1 MAVGDLLFVVERLAA
16 ILGSLRADDLS
27 PSEAAS
33 AVSLFVRGENL
44 CGAGKALCAER
55 AARSGEHH
63 RAGHREPATWLQELS
78 GGSKGAALDALGTA
92 SSLQLLPGLS
102 DALRSG
108 DICATRA
115 SVVAE
120 AASMDRSA
128 EPQLLELARSGSL
141 SELKNAAESV
151 KAAAR
156 SVDDD
161 NGRYEAIYRSRH
173 LRTFITRDGAFNGRL
188 RLTPDAGA
196 KLLAVLQPA
205 SDFFFEDAREQGTR
219 EHHEAYL
226 ADALVA
232 VVTGEWPGSPIGD
245 AAPQVAPSTG
255 GPDPRGPDPG
265 GPDPGGPDPG
275 GPDPRGPDCGPG
287 GADAG
292 SAAPDPGGR
301 DGGGPHCGPDGAD
314 AGRANRYEGV
324 GEPAP
329 PTPRPAPRP
338 ARNRRRTAP
347 ERPPATV
354 ICRVDLAALRRG
366 SLVTGETCEIP
377 GVGPV
382 PLGVARELFGDS
394 ILKVVISDGVD
405 PRTIV
410 HCGRTIPSHLR
421 TALQFRDRCC
431 VVPGC
436 GRTFGLEYDHIVE
449 FAKGGPTTME
459 NLCRL
464 CRPHHALKTRKGYRI
479 KGGPGSWQW
488 LAPGVEERDTP
499 RAGGSPGAGSRDSV
513 PVQVRLVG
521 PLDRHAE
528 IGGLLR

>member
-1 MAVGDLLFVVERLAA
+1 MAVGDLLCVIEQLAA
-16 ILGSLRADDLS
+16 ILGGLCADDLS

-44 CGAGKALCAER
+44 CGTGKALCAER

-63 RAGHREPATWLQELS
+63 RAGHRDPATWLQELS
-78 GGSKGAALDALGTA
+78 GGSKGAALDALETA
-92 SSLQLLPGLS
+92 SSLRRLPGLS
-102 DALRSG
+102 DALRRG
-108 DICATRA
+108 DICPTRA
-115 SVVAE
+115 RVVAE
-120 AASMDRSA
+120 AASMDRHA
-128 EPQLLELARSGSL
+128 EPQLLELARAGSF

-151 KAAAR
+151 KAVAR

-161 NGRYEAIYRSRH
+161 ARRYEAIHKSRH
-173 LRTFITRDGAFNGRL
+173 LRTFRARDGAFSGRL

-196 KLLAVLQPA
+196 RLLAVLQPA
-205 SDFFFEDAREQGTR
+205 SDFFFENAREEEAR
-219 EHHEAYL
+219 EHNETYL

-232 VVTGEWPGSPIGD
+232 VVTGEWPGSPTGD
-245 AAPQVAPSTG
+245 AAPQTVPDGG
-255 GPDPRGPDPG
+255 GPEPD
-265 GPDPGGPDPG
+265 
-275 GPDPRGPDCGPG
+275 
-287 GADAG
+287 
-292 SAAPDPGGR
+292 GR
-301 DGGGPHCGPDGAD
+301 DGGGPDGGGPDGGGVD
-314 AGRANRYEGV
+314 SGRANCHEGV

-329 PTPRPAPRP
+329 PTPRPAPRR
-338 ARNRRRTAP
+338 ARDRRRTPP
-347 ERPPATV
+347 ERPFATV

-366 SLVTGETCEIP
+366 SLATGETCEIP

-394 ILKVVISDGVD
+394 ILKIVISDGVD

-410 HCGRTIPSHLR
+410 HCGRTIPSHVR

-479 KGGPGSWQW
+479 KGGPGTWQW
-488 LAPGVEERDTP
+488 LAPKVEGQD
-499 RAGGSPGAGSRDSV
+499 RARASGGPGAGYPDSV
-513 PVQVRLVG
+513 PVQVCLVR

-528 IGGLLR
+528 VGGLVG

>member
-1 MAVGDLLFVVERLAA
+1 MAVGDLLCVIEQLAA
-16 ILGSLRADDLS
+16 ILGGLCADDLS
-27 PSEAAS
+27 PNQAAS

-63 RAGHREPATWLQELS
+63 RAGHRDPATWLQALS
-78 GGSKGAALDALGTA
+78 GGSKGAALDALETA
-92 SSLQLLPGLS
+92 SSLRRLPGLS
-102 DALRSG
+102 DVLRRG

-115 SVVAE
+115 RVVAE

-128 EPQLLELARSGSL
+128 EPQLLELARAGSL

-151 KAAAR
+151 KAVAR
-156 SVDDD
+156 SVEDDAR
-161 NGRYEAIYRSRH
+161 RYEAIHKSRH
-173 LRTFITRDGAFNGRL
+173 LRTFIARDGAFSGQL

-196 KLLAVLQPA
+196 RLLAVLQPA
-205 SDFFFEDAREQGTR
+205 SDFFFENAREQGTR
-219 EHHEAYL
+219 EHNETYL

-232 VVTGEWPGSPIGD
+232 VVTGEWPGSPTED
-245 AAPQVAPSTG
+245 AAPQTG
-255 GPDPRGPDPG
+255 P
-265 GPDPGGPDPG
+265 
-275 GPDPRGPDCGPG
+275 
-287 GADAG
+287 
-292 SAAPDPGGR
+292 
-301 DGGGPHCGPDGAD
+301 DGGGREGGGGDS
-314 AGRANRYEGV
+314 GRANRHEEV
-324 GEPAP
+324 REPAP
-329 PTPRPAPRP
+329 PAPRPAPRP
-338 ARNRRRTAP
+338 APNRRRTAP

-366 SLVTGETCEIP
+366 SLAAGETCEIP

-382 PLGVARELFGDS
+382 ALGVARELFGDS
-394 ILKVVISDGVD
+394 ILKLVISDGVD

-479 KGGPGSWQW
+479 RGGPGSWQW
-488 LAPGVEERDTP
+488 LAPAVDEPDTV
-499 RAGGSPGAGSRDSV
+499 RAGGCPGAGSPDSV
-513 PVQVRLVG
+513 PVQVRLVR

-528 IGGLLR
+528 IGGLVR

>member
-16 ILGSLRADDLS
+16 ILGGLRADDLS

-255 GPDPRGPDPG
+255 GPDPRGPDPR
-265 GPDPGGPDPG
+265 
-275 GPDPRGPDCGPG
+275 GPDPRGPDCGPD

-292 SAAPDPGGR
+292 S
-301 DGGGPHCGPDGAD
+301 
-314 AGRANRYEGV
+314 ANRYEGV

-338 ARNRRRTAP
+338 AWNRRRTAP